1 MKLYLPESEELVIES
16 GKLSKS
22 SKSSIKFCI
31 SLSMSCFLLT
41 AISEFP
47 KVTAFSQLPEKF
59 IRDRYIP
66 SN

>member
-1 MKLYLPESEELVIES
+1 MTLYLPESKELVTDS
-16 GKLSKS
+16 QKLSES

-31 SLSMSCFLLT
+31 SFSVSCFLIT

-59 IRDRYIP
+59 IRDRHIP
-66 SN
+66 TN